1 MCPVGDVPG
10 ASHSSSSSQSTR
22 PQLSAPATQRH
33 PPEHRHIT
41 YFVIDM
47 HQAGIEVRPL
57 PDIDGPGTL
66 LNEVFLPDA
75 GVAGVAVVGEVNDGW
90 RATLTTLANERN
102 LLGANTQGVGGKLE
116 RAWTRPHDTDQR
128 AARPCRFRRRC
139 ALRQGAR
146 LPPAGP
152 SSPTN
157 ARRTATP
164 WCHKRWLVQRSRH
177 RGDLVAADVGRRR
190 HSASRVASTLKL
202 LTSHNLHRPAR
213 AALDV

>member
-10 ASHSSSSSQSTR
+10 ARHSSSSSQSTR

-47 HQAGIEVRPL
+47 HQAGVEVRRL
-57 PDIDGPGTL
+57 RDMTGRAHF
-66 LNEVFLPDA
+66 NEVFLTA
-75 GVAGVAVVGEVNDGW
+75 AVVAGVDVVGEVNDGW
-90 RATLTTLANERN
+90 RVTLTTLANERN
-102 LLGANTQGVGGKLE
+102 SLGANTQGGGGKLE
-116 RAWTRPHDTDQR
+116 IHGHDLTTPISELLAR
-128 AARPCRFRRRC
+128 AASDADAPSAKVRGYHLLGRARPPTRGGRQRR
-139 ALRQGAR
+139 GATGTG
-146 LPPAGP
+146 PP
-152 SSPTN
+152 
-157 ARRTATP
+157 
-164 WCHKRWLVQRSRH
+164 VQRSRH

>member
-10 ASHSSSSSQSTR
+10 ARHSSSSSQSTR

-102 LLGANTQGVGGKLE
+102 SLGANTQGGGGKLE
-116 RAWTRPHDTDQR
+116 IHGHDLTTPISELLARAASDADAPSAKVRGYHLLAELAHQR
-128 AARPCRFRRRC
+128 AADGNAVVPQALARPY
-139 ALRQGAR
+139 
-146 LPPAGP
+146 
-152 SSPTN
+152 SDHD
-157 ARRTATP
+157 TA
-164 WCHKRWLVQRSRH
+164 
-177 RGDLVAADVGRRR
+177 
-190 HSASRVASTLKL
+190 
-202 LTSHNLHRPAR
+202 
-213 AALDV
+213 